1 MNAVELPPHSL
12 TSELP
17 ITGGVRFG
25 DSSSRPISDGRS
37 RDGRVYLLAEDSE
50 NDAFLTE
57 RAFRTSGISDPLH
70 VVADGDAAITY
81 LRGDAPYQ
89 NRKECPRPDV
99 VLLDLGL
106 PGKSGF
112 EVLSWMRAQPDFDGV
127 IIVILTA
134 SNREADADRAYELGA
149 NFYLTKPGNFE
160 GLVRMTRSLHGWMHA
175 NHFSVRVGH

>member
-1 MNAVELPPHSL
+1 MNAVEFPPQAR
-12 TSELP
+12 TPELP
-17 ITGGVRFG
+17 IIGSVQF
-25 DSSSRPISDGRS
+25 DNSSSRPVSAGRN

-57 RAFRTSGISDPLH
+57 RAFRASDISDPLH
-70 VVADGDAAITY
+70 VVADGDAAIAF
-81 LRGDAPYQ
+81 LRGAEPYQ
-89 NRKECPRPDV
+89 NREEYPRPDV

-112 EVLSWMRAQPDFDGV
+112 EVLSWMRAQPDLDAV
-127 IIVILTA
+127 IIIILTA

-160 GLVRMTRSLHGWMHA
+160 ELVRMTQCLHRWMPA
-175 NHFSVRVGH
+175 NHFSTQVGH